1 VKTKPRRV
9 PQRMCV
15 VCREV
20 QGKRALIRIVR
31 TPTEGVLVDPTGKR
45 AGRGAYLCHRAV
57 CWEKALSSHALA
69 RALHVT
75 LTADDLAAL
84 RAFAASQVSFDET
97 VESKVV

>member
-1 VKTKPRRV
+1 MVRV
-9 PQRMCV
+9 
-15 VCREV
+15 
-20 QGKRALIRIVR
+20 VR
-31 TPTEGVLVDPTGKR
+31 TSDVGIIVDPTGKR
-45 AGRGAYLCHRAV
+45 AGRGAYLCHRAA

-84 RAFAASQVSFDET
+84 RAYAASQVSFDET

>member
-1 VKTKPRRV
+1 MVRV
-9 PQRMCV
+9 
-15 VCREV
+15 
-20 QGKRALIRIVR
+20 VR
-31 TPTEGVLVDPTGKR
+31 TSDVGIIVDPTGKR

>member
-1 VKTKPRRV
+1 MKTRPRHV

-31 TPTEGVLVDPTGKR
+31 TPTEGVVADPTGKR
-45 AGRGAYLCHRAV
+45 AGRGAYLCHRPA
-57 CWEKALSSHALA
+57 CWERALNGHVLA

-75 LTADDLAAL
+75 LTPAEMAAL
-84 RAFAASQVSFDET
+84 RIYAASQVSFDET
-97 VESKVV
+97 VESKGV

>member
-1 VKTKPRRV
+1 
-9 PQRMCV
+9 MGIL
-15 VCREV
+15 

-45 AGRGAYLCHRAV
+45 AGRGAYLCHRAT
-57 CWEKALSSHALA
+57 CWDKALTSHALA
-69 RALHVT
+69 RALHVA

-84 RAFAASQVSFDET
+84 RAYAASQVSFDEA

>member
-1 VKTKPRRV
+1 MKTRPRHV

-45 AGRGAYLCHRAV
+45 AGRGAYLCHRPV
-57 CWEKALSSHALA
+57 CWERALSGHVLS

-75 LTADDLAAL
+75 LTAADMAAL
-84 RAFAASQVSFDET
+84 RA
-97 VESKVV
+97 

>member
-1 VKTKPRRV
+1 
-9 PQRMCV
+9 MCV

-31 TPTEGVLVDPTGKR
+31 TPNEGVLVDPTGKR
-45 AGRGAYLCHRAV
+45 AGRGAYLCHRAA
-57 CWEKALSSHALA
+57 CWEKALSSHALS